1 MCIASAF
8 GTVQAAA
15 GAGFDCF
22 ALVAFLTLYS
32 SYLLPLSLV
41 SFFVGFPLNFH
52 CFVLFCFE
60 LHIEK
65 RFFNFLKIQ
74 SKYVLHKQ
82 RVSREPRWKSE
93 EGVGERGQRAI
104 ASCCCCCCWSVSQKR
119 SRVLPCFSSPDSIDS
134 FDKKLWPKRRRKAKK
149 RKGK

>member
-8 GTVQAAA
+8 GTVQASA

-22 ALVAFLTLYS
+22 ALVAFLCLYS
-32 SYLLPLSLV
+32 SYLLLLSLV
-41 SFFVGFPLNFH
+41 SFFGGFPLNFH

-60 LHIEK
+60 LHTEK

-82 RVSREPRWKSE
+82 RVSREPRWKTE
-93 EGVGERGQRAI
+93 EGEGREGGCMRDNVR
-104 ASCCCCCCWSVSQKR
+104 
-119 SRVLPCFSSPDSIDS
+119 
-134 FDKKLWPKRRRKAKK
+134 
-149 RKGK
+149 

>member
-1 MCIASAF
+1 MCVCVLQVHLGLSKPLLVLVLIALPWLLFFHSAF
-8 GTVQAAA
+8 
-15 GAGFDCF
+15 
-22 ALVAFLTLYS
+22 S
-32 SYLLPLSLV
+32 PYLLSLSLV

-93 EGVGERGQRAI
+93 EGVGEGGCMRDNVR
-104 ASCCCCCCWSVSQKR
+104 
-119 SRVLPCFSSPDSIDS
+119 
-134 FDKKLWPKRRRKAKK
+134 
-149 RKGK
+149 

>member
-1 MCIASAF
+1 MHNFPSLFFSTGKLRALSLCVFVCIASAF

-32 SYLLPLSLV
+32 SYLLSLSLV
-41 SFFVGFPLNFH
+41 SFFGGFPLNFH

-93 EGVGERGQRAI
+93 EGVGGERGGCMRDN
-104 ASCCCCCCWSVSQKR
+104 VR
-119 SRVLPCFSSPDSIDS
+119 
-134 FDKKLWPKRRRKAKK
+134 
-149 RKGK
+149 